1 MRLVERNKPE
11 SHKRDLSPA
20 QASLLKAKELSRPK
34 ETIRQNILA
43 SFYLKYWIQCD
54 CRDPNPIMA
63 IRHNASGSFSL
74 VTIASHGS
82 HATKCPN
89 YAEPSQSQQS
99 QVELQAPQ
107 YSFNFHR
114 EVKQTTSPRP
124 RIFTDSSSVRQNS
137 LYRLLA
143 TLLVKSGLTNL
154 DSAPGFATCRERI
167 EEAAKDLTLADKPL
181 SDHLF
186 FGIERFRQVRD
197 HISSQGTWKGARP
210 HAILIDVVDEV
221 ERRDDDIHLVKH
233 FSKDRSAEF
242 TLFKSVSTVY
252 LHSGRISLKK
262 GPFVVI
268 ATVAETPKE
277 SGGTLIAPLRCYI
290 APVLSKGNWAI
301 MDSDYERR
309 VATRLISSK
318 IWYSKNADFLAAI
331 SKPLFYAST
340 DIDPCLPDFIISSEH
355 HSIILEVMGSH
366 APQYL
371 DRKERTHASMEQL
384 GQLMS
389 FDAYAAEKGG
399 TFDEECFDLVRKMF
413 NTLKYKES
421 ST

>member
-1 MRLVERNKPE
+1 MKLVERNNPD
-11 SHKRDLSPA
+11 SHGRVLSPA
-20 QASLLKAKELSRPK
+20 QSSLLKAKELSRPK

-43 SFYLKYWIQCD
+43 SFYFKYWIQCD
-54 CRDPNPIMA
+54 CRDPGPIMA

-74 VTIASHGS
+74 VTISSHGS
-82 HATKCPN
+82 HSTQCPC
-89 YAEPSQSQQS
+89 YSEPSQSQLS
-99 QVELQAPQ
+99 QTELQAPQ
-107 YSFNFHR
+107 YTFNFHR
-114 EVKQTTSPRP
+114 EIKQSSNSRP
-124 RIFTDSSSVRQNS
+124 RTVSDSKSVRQNS

-143 TLLVKSGLTNL
+143 TLLARSGLTDL
-154 DSAPGFATCRERI
+154 DSAPGFATCRARI
-167 EEAAKDLTLADKPL
+167 EEAAKNLKLAEKPL

-186 FGIERFRQVRD
+186 FGIEKFRQVRE
-197 HISSQGTWKGARP
+197 HISSQGPWKGARP
-210 HAILIDVVDEV
+210 HALLMDVVDEV
-221 ERRDDDIHLVKH
+221 ERCDDDIQLVKY
-233 FSKDRSAEF
+233 FSKDRSTKF

-268 ATVAETPKE
+268 ATIAETAKE

-318 IWYSKNADFLAAI
+318 SWYSENTDFLAAV
-331 SKPLFYAST
+331 SKPLFYTST
-340 DIDPCLPDFIISSEH
+340 DIEPCLPDFIISSEH

-371 DRKERTHASMEQL
+371 ERKERTHASMEQI
-384 GQLMS
+384 GQLMT
-389 FDAYAAEKGG
+389 FDACAADKGG
-399 TFDEECFDLVRKMF
+399 KFDEECFDAVRTIF

-421 ST
+421 T